1 MSEIVENV
9 RRRGSVGVIPHQGRL
24 LVIRRSQWVV
34 APRRFCF
41 PGGGI
46 EAGETEEV
54 ALVRE
59 LQEELGTLV
68 RPVRRLWE
76 SITPWRV
83 HLAWWLAELDPLAQL
98 VPDPAEVESI
108 HWYTPTE
115 LGVLPELLESNHS
128 FLHALATGQIELA
141 L

>member
-1 MSEIVENV
+1 MSETMENV
-9 RRRGSVGVIPHQGRL
+9 RRRGSVGVIPHEGRL

-46 EAGETEEV
+46 EAGETEEA

-59 LQEELGTLV
+59 LQEELGVVV

-83 HLAWWLAELDPLAQL
+83 HLAWWLADLDPQAPL
-98 VPDPAEVESI
+98 VPDPAEGESI

-115 LGVLPELLESNHS
+115 LGALPELLESNHS